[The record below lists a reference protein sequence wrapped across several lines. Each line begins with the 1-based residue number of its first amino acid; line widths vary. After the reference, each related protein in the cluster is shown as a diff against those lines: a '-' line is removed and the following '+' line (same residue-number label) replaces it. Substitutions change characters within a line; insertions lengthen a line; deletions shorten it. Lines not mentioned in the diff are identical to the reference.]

1 MIKDLEN
8 DKSIEDSVS
17 SISEISQLDEVFN
30 TFDQLQEGTTEE
42 APSEQQLNANVDNAI
57 SGVADTLEHLAEV
70 INRATQSLVMNARRR
85 RTEKEE

>member
-8 DKSIEDSVS
+8 DKSIEDSLN
-17 SISEISQLDEVFN
+17 SISEISQLDDAFN
-30 TFDQLQEGTTEE
+30 TFDQLQETTEG

-85 RTEKEE
+85 RNDKEE